1 MVPKFDKYLGFPAQI
16 VRSKAEVFSYLKERL
31 WSRVRGW
38 NEHQL
43 STAGRE
49 VLIKAVLQAI
59 LTYVMSCFKLPV
71 ALLEEVE
78 KIIRRFWWGSKDSKG
93 IPWLAWGRLHRPKAE
108 GGMGIRDMAL
118 LTKQAWRI
126 TTNPDLLVSRILK
139 ARYFPTTSFFLAE
152 VGESPSLTWR
162 SIVST
167 RAILESGL
175 RRRIGNGRN
184 TPIWDVSWLT
194 SEGTGNIITSRPI
207 SSSHPNMVSDLIN
220 GVSGA
225 WDLEKVQQY
234 LWPCDVPNVLWVP
247 VGSGESLDSNYWF
260 YSKHGH
266 FTVRSC

>member
-108 GGMGIRDMAL
+108 GGMGFRDMAL

-152 VGESPSLTWR
+152 VCESPSLTWR

-184 TPIWDVSWLT
+184 TPIWDVS
-194 SEGTGNIITSRPI
+194 
-207 SSSHPNMVSDLIN
+207 
-220 GVSGA
+220 
-225 WDLEKVQQY
+225 
-234 LWPCDVPNVLWVP
+234 
-247 VGSGESLDSNYWF
+247 
-260 YSKHGH
+260 
-266 FTVRSC
+266 